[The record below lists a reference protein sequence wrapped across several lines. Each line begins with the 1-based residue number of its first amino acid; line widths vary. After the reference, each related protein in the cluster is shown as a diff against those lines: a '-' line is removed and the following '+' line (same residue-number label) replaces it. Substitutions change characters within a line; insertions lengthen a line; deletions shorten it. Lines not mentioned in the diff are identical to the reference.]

1 MESVQAAGTSDFI
14 FVPTLIALLVGAIV
28 TRGAS
33 ARTEVTPTAQQLSTV
48 VTEFFWSACDATGRR

>member
-1 MESVQAAGTSDFI
+1 MR
-14 FVPTLIALLVGAIV
+14 PTLIALLVGAIV